1 MSPDQNLRVTTLVS
15 IGQHEKSGREQ
26 RAAQDSRALEMGLK
40 LAGTDVQVLHVGPS
54 NDATLKQ
61 YLGMGLPQLT
71 QLKAYPESDAT
82 SILLDYLAQNP
93 SDIVLTG
100 IRAETGEA
108 SGLLPYQLA
117 EKLGW
122 PLVDR
127 IAEVQ
132 SIANGKADI
141 LQALPRGQRRLI
153 RVTLPFVATVDM
165 AAPPPRQSAYGAARR
180 ASIDEQAITAAVDET
195 RQDWQQT
202 PAKAKPKRLN
212 VVKAKNA
219 ADRFKAA
226 TAKPAGQ
233 GGQVI
238 NSGTDREKA
247 EAILDLLKAEKLVTD
262 LK

>member
-1 MSPDQNLRVTTLVS
+1 MSPDQNLRITTLVS

-26 RAAQDSRALEMGLK
+26 RAAQDARALEMGLK

-54 NDATLKQ
+54 GEPALKQ

-71 QLKAYPESDAT
+71 QLKANPESDVT
-82 SILLDYLAQNP
+82 TILADYLSQHP
-93 SDIVLTG
+93 SDILLTG
-100 IRAETGEA
+100 IRSETGEA

-127 IAEVQ
+127 IADVQ
-132 SIANGKADI
+132 SITNGKAEI

-165 AAPPPRQSAYGAARR
+165 AAPAPRQSAFGAARR
-180 ASIDEQAITAAVDET
+180 ATIDEQAITAPIDET

-238 NSGTDREKA
+238 KDGTDREKA
-247 EAILDLLKAEKLVTD
+247 EIILELLKSEELATNR
-262 LK
+262 